1 MVGKRGRLIARL
13 IFFCLQCD
21 LAAPPKVSFSPPF
34 DSGLA
39 FQVVLASR
47 TCGAEMT
54 KGEFQAWASDALYII
69 APLKSC

>member
-1 MVGKRGRLIARL
+1 MDILSNKHVNEQIKGICKIPKDVGKHGRLIARL

-39 FQVVLASR
+39 FKLFWPVEHVWQ
-47 TCGAEMT
+47 
-54 KGEFQAWASDALYII
+54 K
-69 APLKSC
+69 